1 MTAFPPA
8 AEEVDLTVA
17 RALWAAGDPVVD
29 VRTPQEY
36 AAGHVA
42 GALNVPLDRLPFAL
56 DTLPPG
62 QVLTVCS
69 LGNRSRQGAERL
81 ARLGRPAVS
90 LRGGTKAWAAAGLP
104 THTGPDPGERART
117 RGPRPWRHRGR
128 RPWWRRGRTTDR

>member
-1 MTAFPPA
+1 MTATPPA

-29 VRTPQEY
+29 VRSPQEY

-42 GALNVPLDRLPFAL
+42 GAVNVPLDRLAFVL
-56 DTLPPG
+56 GTLPPG

-90 LRGGTKAWAAAGLP
+90 LRGGTKAWVAAGLP
-104 THTGPDPGERART
+104 THTGADPGERGRAR
-117 RGPRPWRHRGR
+117 RLRPWRRA
-128 RPWWRRGRTTDR
+128 WWQRGRTTADGR

>member
-1 MTAFPPA
+1 MTTIPPA
-8 AEEVDLTVA
+8 AEEVDLTAA

-29 VRTPQEY
+29 VRSPQEY

-42 GALNVPLDRLPFAL
+42 GAVNVPLDRLAFAL

-104 THTGPDPGERART
+104 TRTGPEPGERGRPRRSPWSRWWRCART
-117 RGPRPWRHRGR
+117 TRAGG
-128 RPWWRRGRTTDR
+128 G

>member
-1 MTAFPPA
+1 MTAIPPA

-42 GALNVPLDRLPFAL
+42 GAVNVPLDRLPFAL
-56 DTLPPG
+56 GDLPPG

-90 LRGGTKAWAAAGLP
+90 LRGGTKAWTAAGLP
-104 THTGPDPGERART
+104 TRTGPEPGERGRV
-117 RGPRPWRHRGR
+117 RRLSWRRWRPWLR
-128 RPWWRRGRTTDR
+128 RVP

>member
-1 MTAFPPA
+1 MTAIPPA

-29 VRTPQEY
+29 VRSPTEY
-36 AAGHVA
+36 AAGHVE
-42 GALNVPLDRLPFAL
+42 GAVNVPLDRLPFLLA
-56 DTLPPG
+56 TLPPG

-104 THTGPDPGERART
+104 TRTGTEPGERT
-117 RGPRPWRHRGR
+117 RPRRSPVSR
-128 RPWWRRGRTTDR
+128 WWRRGRGSRGDGD

>member
-1 MTAFPPA
+1 MTAMPPT

-42 GALNVPLDRLPFAL
+42 GAVNVPLDRLPFAL
-56 DTLPPG
+56 RDLPPG
-62 QVLTVCS
+62 QVVTVCS

-104 THTGPDPGERART
+104 TRTGPEPGERGRSPRSRRRWWPWRR
-117 RGPRPWRHRGR
+117 RGPGT
-128 RPWWRRGRTTDR
+128 GENGG